1 VRVDSIAVRL
11 RSRSNMEAADL
22 GTRLCQAAAR
32 SIYPSYLSVAIPVFA
47 LFLATY
53 EVSYWVAT
61 FGIWMVK
68 PWVDRT
74 ILFALSRA
82 AFGQPTTPADLWRSQ
97 RDVWWRQLLS
107 TFTMRRLSP
116 WRSLTQPVYQLEG
129 LRGAALR
136 KRVVQIRRGQTGS
149 GMLLTTVYN
158 LVELVLMV
166 SVTSLLVWFAPKG
179 YEPNINALFTT
190 GNAHST
196 GLVIAASYAVV
207 VLFLEPFYVAS
218 GFALYLNRRAELEAW
233 DIEQEFRRAFSQ

>member
-1 VRVDSIAVRL
+1 
-11 RSRSNMEAADL
+11 MEAADL
-22 GTRLCQAAAR
+22 GTRLCQSAAR
-32 SIYPSYLSVAIPVFA
+32 SVYSSYLSVAVPVFA

-53 EVSYWVAT
+53 EVSDWVGT
-61 FGIWMVK
+61 FGIWMLK

-82 AFGQPTTPADLWRSQ
+82 AFAQPTTPAEVWRAQ

-149 GMLLTTVYN
+149 GMLLTVVYN
-158 LVELVLMV
+158 LVEISLMISVFSLV
-166 SVTSLLVWFAPKG
+166 VWFAPKG
-179 YEPNINALFTT
+179 YEPNIGQLFTAGHAT
-190 GNAHST
+190 ST
-196 GLVIAASYAVV
+196 GLAIALSYAAVCC
-207 VLFLEPFYVAS
+207 
-218 GFALYLNRRAELEAW
+218 
-233 DIEQEFRRAFSQ
+233 FSSRSMLLAGSLSI

>member
-1 VRVDSIAVRL
+1 VRVDSIALRL

-22 GTRLCQAAAR
+22 GIRLCQSAAR
-32 SIYPSYLSVAIPVFA
+32 SVYSSYLSVAVPVFA

-53 EVSYWVAT
+53 EVSDWVAT
-61 FGIWMVK
+61 FGIWMLK

-82 AFGQPTTPADLWRSQ
+82 AFGQRTTPSDVWRAQ

-116 WRSLTQPVYQLEG
+116 WRSVTQPVYQLEG

-149 GMLLTTVYN
+149 GMLLTGVFN
-158 LVELVLMV
+158 LVELALMI
-166 SVTSLLVWFAPKG
+166 SVISLVVWLAPKG
-179 YEPNINALFTT
+179 YEPDFDLLFTSGHAT
-190 GNAHST
+190 ST
-196 GLVIAASYAVV
+196 GLVIAASYAAV
-207 VLFLEPFYVAS
+207 VLFLEPFYVAG

-233 DIEQEFRRAFSQ
+233 DIEQEFRRAFTQ

>member
-1 VRVDSIAVRL
+1 VRVDSIALRL

-32 SIYPSYLSVAIPVFA
+32 SVYSSYLCVAVPVFA

-53 EVSYWVAT
+53 QVSYWIPT
-61 FGIWMVK
+61 FGIWMLK

-82 AFGQPTTPADLWRSQ
+82 AFGQATSPADVWQAQ

-129 LRGAALR
+129 LRGSALR

-158 LVELVLMV
+158 LVELSLMV
-166 SVTSLLVWFAPKG
+166 SIVSLVVWLAPKG
-179 YEPNINALFTT
+179 YEPNINALFSE
-190 GNAHST
+190 GNATGS
-196 GLVIAASYAVV
+196 GLVAAASYAVA

-218 GFALYLNRRAELEAW
+218 GFALYLNRRAQLEAW
-233 DIEQEFRRAFSQ
+233 DIEQEFRRAFGG

>member
-1 VRVDSIAVRL
+1 MRVDSIALRL

-22 GTRLCQAAAR
+22 GIRLCQSAAR
-32 SIYPSYLSVAIPVFA
+32 SVYSSYLSVAVPVFA

-53 EVSYWVAT
+53 EVSDWAAT
-61 FGIWMVK
+61 FGIWMLK

-82 AFGQPTTPADLWRSQ
+82 AFGQRTTPSDVWRAQ

-116 WRSLTQPVYQLEG
+116 WRSVTQPVYQLEG

-149 GMLLTTVYN
+149 GMLLTGVFN
-158 LVELVLMV
+158 LVELALMI
-166 SVTSLLVWFAPKG
+166 SVISLVVWLAPKG
-179 YEPNINALFTT
+179 YEPDFDLLFTSGHAT
-190 GNAHST
+190 ST
-196 GLVIAASYAVV
+196 GLVIAASYAAV
-207 VLFLEPFYVAS
+207 VLFLEPFYVAG

-233 DIEQEFRRAFSQ
+233 DIEQEFRRAFTQ

>member
-1 VRVDSIAVRL
+1 
-11 RSRSNMEAADL
+11 MEAADL
-22 GTRLCQAAAR
+22 GIRLCQSAAR
-32 SIYPSYLSVAIPVFA
+32 SVYSSYLSVAVPVFA

-53 EVSYWVAT
+53 EVSDWVAT

-82 AFGQPTTPADLWRSQ
+82 AVGQPTTPSDVWRAQ

-116 WRSLTQPVYQLEG
+116 WRSVTQPVYQLEG

-149 GMLLTTVYN
+149 GMLLTGVFN
-158 LVELVLMV
+158 LVELALMI
-166 SVTSLLVWFAPKG
+166 SVISLVVWLAPKG
-179 YEPNINALFTT
+179 YEPDFDLLFTSGHAT
-190 GNAHST
+190 ST

-207 VLFLEPFYVAS
+207 VLFLEPFYVAG

-233 DIEQEFRRAFSQ
+233 DIEQEFRRAFTQ